1 MGDISKKSLLDTKDS
16 NILIVAELSQNK
28 PYKFSLNWES
38 PELNAYLTPMDL
50 RSLSKVTIIGQI
62 KAEGGKNWYLT
73 AKVGATAVQSCVIT
87 VEDIKTRLDVNI
99 SRRYFAD
106 FESYEATLT
115 SEEVLDDEAEAIPE
129 KIDILKLAL
138 ETISIGL
145 DDFPRKEGAALEP
158 VLSAPKGVAPLTDD
172 AIKPFAGL
180 ASFRDKLKG

>member
-115 SEEVLDDEAEAIPE
+115 SEEVLDDEAEAVPE

-145 DDFPRKEGAALEP
+145 DDFPRKEGTVLEP
-158 VLSAPKGVAPLTDD
+158 VLSAPKGVVPLTDD

-180 ASFRDKLKG
+180 ASLRDKLKG